1 MADLFIRGGTL
12 LGRDVDVLVD
22 AGNIEAVLPHDP
34 ARHVDSS
41 VTVDA
46 AGLLLLPSLVD
57 VHVHLR
63 EPGLEY
69 KEDIASGLTAAAHGG
84 FGRVCCMANTKP
96 VNDSGAITGFMLEQA
111 RKTHP
116 HGPRL
121 HPIGALTMGL
131 KGQELAPMAELAEAG
146 CVAFSNDGLPVLDSE
161 RFRRAMEYAASVGKI
176 VIDHC
181 EDPFLTPGAGV
192 NESALTARMGLK
204 GQPTVG
210 EAAQVARDV
219 LLAGYLKLPI
229 HIAHVS
235 CREAV
240 ELIAWAKA
248 KGVDVTA
255 ETCPHYLCY
264 TEAAVQ
270 GYNTLAK
277 VSPPLRSEDD
287 RLALL
292 QALREGVIDFLATDH
307 APHAMHEKEHPIEE
321 APNGISWLDTALAK
335 SWELVRAGEL
345 AEERFVMAASTG
357 PGERFGLAVNRFR
370 PGDPADI
377 VLFDPKAVWTVT
389 PQALYS
395 KGKNAICL
403 GETLTGRVV
412 GHYLDGVAVI

>member
-1 MADLFIRGGTL
+1 MADLIIRGATL
-12 LGRDVDVLVD
+12 QGRTVDVLVEGGVIQD
-22 AGNIEAVLPHDP
+22 VLPHDA
-34 ARHVDSS
+34 ARRMEAARVQ
-41 VTVDA
+41 DA
-46 AGLLLLPSLVD
+46 AGLVLLPSLVD

-69 KEDIASGLTAAAHGG
+69 KETIATGLAAAARGG
-84 FGRVCCMANTKP
+84 IGRVCCMANTSP
-96 VNDSGAITGFMLEQA
+96 VNDTAAVTSFMLEQA
-111 RKTHP
+111 RKSHP
-116 HGPRL
+116 HGPWL

-131 KGQELAPMAELAEAG
+131 KGQDMAPMAELAEAG

-161 RFRRAMEYAASVGKI
+161 RFRRAMEYAASVGRM

-181 EDPFLTPGAGV
+181 EDPFLAPGTGV

-204 GQPTVG
+204 GQPSVG

-219 LLAGYLKLPI
+219 LLAGYLKLPV

-264 TEAAVQ
+264 TEEAVR

-277 VSPPLRSEDD
+277 VSPPLRGEDD
-287 RLALL
+287 RLALI
-292 QALREGVIDFLATDH
+292 QALNEGVIDFLATDH
-307 APHAMHEKEHPIEE
+307 APHAMHEKEHPFEE

-335 SWELVRAGEL
+335 CWELVRTGRLDEG
-345 AEERFVMAASTG
+345 RFVQAASTG
-357 PGERFGLAVNRFR
+357 PGERFGLGVNRFR
-370 PGDPADI
+370 PGDPADV
-377 VLFDPKAVWTVT
+377 VLFDPELSWTVT
-389 PQALYS
+389 PEALHS
-395 KGKNAICL
+395 RGKNAICL
-403 GETLTGRVV
+403 GETLRGRVV
-412 GHYLDGVAVI
+412 GHYLAGVAVI